1 MGINSKNIDGFKIHI
16 DPYIQR
22 FMGEKNGKDH
32 PHLGDKLGLRAN
44 WSYYIIKQV
53 GNYREIYERNVGI
66 NTLIGLDRGL
76 NKLYIH
82 GGLLYAP
89 PLK

>member
-1 MGINSKNIDGFKIHI
+1 
-16 DPYIQR
+16 
-22 FMGEKNGKDH
+22 MGEKNGEEH
-32 PHLGDKLGLRAN
+32 PHLGAKLGLKAS

-66 NTLIGLDRGL
+66 NTPIGLDRGL

>member
-1 MGINSKNIDGFKIHI
+1 MGINSQNIDSFKCHI

-22 FMGEKNGKDH
+22 FMGEKNGKDY
-32 PHLGDKLGLRAN
+32 PHLGAKLGLSEF
-44 WSYYIIKQV
+44 WSYNIIKQV
-53 GNYREIYERNVGI
+53 GNYEEIFERNI
-66 NTLIGLDRGL
+66 IKKLGLKRGL
-76 NKLYIH
+76 NKLYKD